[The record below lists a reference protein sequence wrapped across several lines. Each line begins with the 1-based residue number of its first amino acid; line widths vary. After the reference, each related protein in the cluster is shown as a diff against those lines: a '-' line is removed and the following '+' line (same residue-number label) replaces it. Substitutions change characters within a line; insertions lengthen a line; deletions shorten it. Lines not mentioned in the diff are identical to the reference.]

1 MKTYRNNWEP
11 CKLVVNFN
19 QKQWRQD
26 FASFIVNKLNWFDA
40 RVTRSK
46 LIEDKSVYKEAI
58 REFEIYTAGG
68 ETFKVQ
74 YTNKNEIISSSND
87 LMVKD
92 YLAKKGINR

>member
-26 FASFIVNKLNWFDA
+26 LASFVVNKLNWFDA

-46 LIEDKSVYKEAI
+46 IVDSASFKDVK
-58 REFEIYTAGG
+58 EFEIYTSRGDR
-68 ETFKVQ
+68 FNVK
-74 YTNKNEIISSSND
+74 YINKNDIITTSND
-87 LMVKD
+87 NLVKD
-92 YLAKKGINR
+92 YLATKGIVR